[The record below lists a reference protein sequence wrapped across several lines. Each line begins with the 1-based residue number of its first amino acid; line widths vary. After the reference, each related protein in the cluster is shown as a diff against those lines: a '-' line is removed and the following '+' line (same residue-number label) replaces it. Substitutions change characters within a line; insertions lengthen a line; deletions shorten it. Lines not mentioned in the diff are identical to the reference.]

1 MRIFVAAIA
10 VLALAAAPC
19 AWDTNPR
26 ELPPIVALFAK

>member
-19 AWDTNPR
+19 AWDSDPR
-26 ELPPIVALFAK
+26 ELPAIVALFAK